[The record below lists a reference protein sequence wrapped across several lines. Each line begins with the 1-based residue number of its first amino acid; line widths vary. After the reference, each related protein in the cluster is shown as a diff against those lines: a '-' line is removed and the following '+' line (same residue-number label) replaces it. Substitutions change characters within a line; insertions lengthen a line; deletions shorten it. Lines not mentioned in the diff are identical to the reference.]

1 MLSNH
6 TSTRIDLT
14 PSSVLT
20 VTPSL
25 VFPGQRVY
33 MRFSDHA
40 TWASFGLELSADSAR
55 QLAAALVAKL
65 MKGVQHELPK
75 V

>member
-1 MLSNH
+1 MRNDTTARIELASN
-6 TSTRIDLT
+6 
-14 PSSVLT
+14 SVLT